1 MNRLRILTL
10 NLWNRKGPWDARLSL
25 IREGIR
31 AWNPDGIGLEEAL
44 LENHL
49 TQADEIRE
57 GLGSWD
63 LELADRIRAGWPDGP
78 PWNQDFLAWLGRD
91 YDRLAARTASSTR
104 ALRAG

>member
-10 NLWNRKGPWDARLSL
+10 NLRNRKGPWDARLSL
-25 IREGIR
+25 
-31 AWNPDGIGLEEAL
+31 
-44 LENHL
+44 
-49 TQADEIRE
+49 IRE